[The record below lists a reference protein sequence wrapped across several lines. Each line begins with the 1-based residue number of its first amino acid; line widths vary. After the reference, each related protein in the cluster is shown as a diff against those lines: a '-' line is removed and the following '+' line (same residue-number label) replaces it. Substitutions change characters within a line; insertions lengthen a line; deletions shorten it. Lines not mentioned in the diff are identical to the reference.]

1 VQHPD
6 TVIVYPV
13 SDLARAKDS
22 FTAALG
28 AEPYADSPYYV
39 GFRVGGVEV
48 GLDPNGHA
56 SGNSGPTVY
65 HTVDD
70 INAAL
75 ASLVS
80 HGASVK
86 SEPRDPGGGQL
97 IAVAVDADGN
107 AIGLSQAPSA

>member
-1 VQHPD
+1 MEHPD

-28 AEPYADSPYYV
+28 TAPYADSPYYV

-56 SGNSGPTVY
+56 SGHEGPVVY
-65 HTVDD
+65 HKVDD
-70 INAAL
+70 INASLAAL
-75 ASLVS
+75 VER
-80 HGASVK
+80 GANVK

-97 IAVAVDADGN
+97 IAVAIDADGN
-107 AIGLSQAPSA
+107 AIGLSQAPPA